1 MCEATP
7 LDCTENIARELR
19 DLTAAL
25 TMPGPRRWES
35 KSRCVMQLADIVSL
49 HLKDRSKPRED
60 KGAGGMSS
68 SQRLVKETTTNKYQ

>member
-1 MCEATP
+1 
-7 LDCTENIARELR
+7 
-19 DLTAAL
+19 
-25 TMPGPRRWES
+25 
-35 KSRCVMQLADIVSL
+35 MQLADIVSL